1 MAYLTPKRRAPRPFC
16 MGVPPPLPPTKKQLE
31 GSLSPRSL
39 GRTIGPISFQ
49 KHRQTGNP
57 TRLHKWYN
65 LFQYIIIRSKE
76 KTELHFENSIRRHI
90 NTRVKL
96 FTSFLLPKFDEQFGN
111 SRHGTEEENSQ
122 QKQPL
127 MYYYSWVSR
136 DVTSFA

>member
-1 MAYLTPKRRAPRPFC
+1 MAPRPFC
-16 MGVPPPLPPTKKQLE
+16 MGLPPPLPPTKKQLE
-31 GSLSPRSL
+31 GSLSPGAHLGERS
-39 GRTIGPISFQ
+39 GQYHSRNAKS

-96 FTSFLLPKFDEQFGN
+96 FTSFLLPKFDE
-111 SRHGTEEENSQ
+111 
-122 QKQPL
+122 
-127 MYYYSWVSR
+127 
-136 DVTSFA
+136 